1 MTKDTDYRCLEKC
14 YSIWV
19 CRDDVPK
26 DERFSIS
33 FIEMANTRNYGKCH
47 PAKKNYDLLSLVVIR
62 LGDGAFRGI
71 GDKAKN
77 DMMEF
82 LHAIMYPHKEDF
94 LDIIKKHISFSDNE
108 ELWKEVEHMSGLG
121 MSIREECLEEGR
133 KEGRKEGMEALVDSL
148 RFLSIPE
155 EMIEGQLAQRYQLT
169 SEEARSFMGRR

>member
-1 MTKDTDYRCLEKC
+1 M
-14 YSIWV
+14 I
-19 CRDDVPK
+19 
-26 DERFSIS
+26 
-33 FIEMANTRNYGKCH
+33 
-47 PAKKNYDLLSLVVIR
+47 IR
-62 LGDGAFRGI
+62 LGDEAFRGI

-94 LDIIKKHISFSDNE
+94 LETIKKHISFSDNE

-121 MSIREECLEEGR
+121 ESILEEGR

-169 SEEARSFMGRR
+169 SEEARSFMERR